1 MRQWGF
7 SLPCIADWSLSVAN
21 VSPLTLSGNNFPSQ
35 KRKHIWAE
43 IGWNWPKSAICV
55 MQMIR
60 THVSNRMS
68 GVVPADSAKVV
79 FCSFS
84 WYLYP
89 PSLPHQAGIE
99 LSDFH
104 ARGWK
109 SDQGGRNSMQEMHG
123 NQTKCMEFRP
133 IKENSNFWTSIFC
146 PGINFSCS
154 KSLWIWWTIDPL
166 ILACLKLMT
175 YASFSTK
182 ELLAVLMDGNPCT
195 NGWNSM
201 HQNRKNVI
209 ASCFFEQSCLRQVKI
224 QDPWQT

>member
-1 MRQWGF
+1 MIQDHSKVNGPETDLDESGWEFLPLQCFATLGTNRSNNAALTKRGSWHWF
-7 SLPCIADWSLSVAN
+7 ELSSLLLLLRMGSLCTWMAWRRHFDPWIATN
-21 VSPLTLSGNNFPSQ
+21 T
-35 KRKHIWAE
+35 
-43 IGWNWPKSAICV
+43 
-55 MQMIR
+55 
-60 THVSNRMS
+60 
-68 GVVPADSAKVV
+68 
-79 FCSFS
+79 
-84 WYLYP
+84 
-89 PSLPHQAGIE
+89 LPHQAGIE
-99 LSDFH
+99 LLDFH

-182 ELLAVLMDGNPCT
+182 QLLAVLMDGNPCN

-201 HQNRKNVI
+201 HQNRRWAI
-209 ASCFFEQSCLRQVKI
+209 LLETS
-224 QDPWQT
+224 

>member
-1 MRQWGF
+1 MFCRMQCLELAGYKSSCWLSWGHWVGNLYCAIFGLICKQLLIHFIRVIYNCMCERF
-7 SLPCIADWSLSVAN
+7 SPFRL
-21 VSPLTLSGNNFPSQ
+21 
-35 KRKHIWAE
+35 
-43 IGWNWPKSAICV
+43 
-55 MQMIR
+55 
-60 THVSNRMS
+60 
-68 GVVPADSAKVV
+68 GVIVNIP
-79 FCSFS
+79 
-84 WYLYP
+84 
-89 PSLPHQAGIE
+89 LPHQAGIE

-104 ARGWK
+104 ARVWK
-109 SDQGGRNSMQEMHG
+109 SDQGGQNSMQEMHG
-123 NQTKCMEFRP
+123 NQTKCMEFQP
-133 IKENSNFWTSIFC
+133 IKKSSNFWTSILC

-182 ELLAVLMDGNPCT
+182 QLLAVLMDGNPCT

-209 ASCFFEQSCLRQVKI
+209 ASCFFEQSCLRQVKF

>member
-1 MRQWGF
+1 MF
-7 SLPCIADWSLSVAN
+7 CITHNWILAVN
-21 VSPLTLSGNNFPSQ
+21 ISPLHHWNINICFEREILNSRPYSAMW
-35 KRKHIWAE
+35 IWR
-43 IGWNWPKSAICV
+43 GYS
-55 MQMIR
+55 
-60 THVSNRMS
+60 
-68 GVVPADSAKVV
+68 
-79 FCSFS
+79 
-84 WYLYP
+84 
-89 PSLPHQAGIE
+89 SLPHQAGIE

-123 NQTKCMEFRP
+123 NQTKCMEFQQ
-133 IKENSNFWTSIFC
+133 IKKSSNFWTSIFC

-224 QDPWQT
+224 QDPWQI

>member
-1 MRQWGF
+1 MANLSLLGLWLHWTASVEHRQYCRLIIWKYLVAALVPV
-7 SLPCIADWSLSVAN
+7 SEEVCRSVD
-21 VSPLTLSGNNFPSQ
+21 VYQRGKLLTLELKTGTLL
-35 KRKHIWAE
+35 KL
-43 IGWNWPKSAICV
+43 
-55 MQMIR
+55 
-60 THVSNRMS
+60 
-68 GVVPADSAKVV
+68 GVRFKVT
-79 FCSFS
+79 
-84 WYLYP
+84 LA
-89 PSLPHQAGIE
+89 LPHQAGIE

-104 ARGWK
+104 ARVWK

-182 ELLAVLMDGNPCT
+182 QLLAVLMDGNPCT

-224 QDPWQT
+224 QDPWQI